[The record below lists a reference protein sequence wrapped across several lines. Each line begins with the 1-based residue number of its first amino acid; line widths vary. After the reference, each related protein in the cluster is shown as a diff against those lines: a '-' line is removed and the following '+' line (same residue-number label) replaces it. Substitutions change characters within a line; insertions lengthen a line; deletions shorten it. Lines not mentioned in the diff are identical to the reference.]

1 MDELDTWLER
11 VYAADGDRETLDRL
25 YDGWAEQYDKHLWG
39 SGNPYIAIAA
49 GMLGRHVPDW
59 SAAVLDAGCGT
70 GNMGQ
75 VLHQMGY
82 SNLTGLD
89 ASEGMLQVATRKA
102 VYSVLHHLVLGAEIA
117 LPGESFDAVVVA
129 GVLTHGHAPPES
141 LDGIVKLVRPGGP
154 IVFSL
159 SQLAYDEHGFGE
171 KIVELEKNGV
181 WELLDASRLYQ
192 SFPFSS
198 AEGHLR
204 HRVSAYRRL

>member
-1 MDELDTWLER
+1 MTVRRTML
-11 VYAADGDRETLDRL
+11 V
-25 YDGWAEQYDKHLWG
+25 
-39 SGNPYIAIAA
+39 SAA

-89 ASEGMLQVATRKA
+89 ASEGMLQLANRKA
-102 VYSVLHHLVLGAEIA
+102 VYSVLHQLALAAEIE
-117 LPGESFDAVVVA
+117 LPEGSFDAVVAA

-141 LDGIVKLVRPGGP
+141 LDGILKLIRPGGP
-154 IVFSL
+154 IIFSL
-159 SQLAYDEHGFGE
+159 SQIAHDEYGFGE
-171 KIVELEKNGV
+171 KLVELEKTGG
-181 WELLDASRLYQ
+181 WELLDASPLYQ
-192 SFPFSS
+192 AFPFST

-204 HRVSAYRRL
+204 HRVFAYRRL